1 MKTKMMNNKKIYV
14 ASPIDTLKTFDRVAV
29 EEILEMKGFEVYS
42 PSQHHI
48 PNAWDYPNTEW
59 GLMVFQNDI
68 EAIQNSDYV
77 VMLSYGRDST
87 AGSNWEAGYAFG
99 IGKKVIVIEMTDE
112 PMSLMVANGR
122 YATVKGVDGIKN
134 YDWDKMPKS
143 RTNTEQK

>member
-1 MKTKMMNNKKIYV
+1 MMNNKKIYV
-14 ASPIDTLKTFDRVAV
+14 ASPIDTLKTFDRLAV

-99 IGKKVIVIEMTDE
+99 IGKKVIVIEMTDN

>member
-1 MKTKMMNNKKIYV
+1 MMNNKKIYV

-99 IGKKVIVIEMTDE
+99 IGKKVIVIEMTDN

>member
-99 IGKKVIVIEMTDE
+99 IGKKVIVIEMTDN

>member
-1 MKTKMMNNKKIYV
+1 MKVKMMNNKKIYV
-14 ASPIDTLKTFDRVAV
+14 ASPIDTLKTFDRLAV

-59 GLMVFQNDI
+59 GLMVFQNDV

-99 IGKKVIVIEMTDE
+99 IGKKVIVIEMTDN